1 MVSNSTL
8 YAAQMQKAVRDA
20 MNCELPVVVCWC
32 DASNSTVK
40 THFGDIMYP
49 ITAKNGELLI
59 VQAFSAVP
67 QEGAILGVQFKTLT
81 AQVTCQLLCY
91 LTAVAHI

>member
-1 MVSNSTL
+1 
-8 YAAQMQKAVRDA
+8 
-20 MNCELPVVVCWC
+20 
-32 DASNSTVK
+32 
-40 THFGDIMYP
+40 MYP